1 MDWKHVEAQWKQL
14 QDSAKSKWAKLTDED
29 LEFISGKRDFL
40 VLMIQ
45 ERYGIAI
52 DEAERQVNEW
62 KLAFEI
68 QPGQSQPV
76 RKAG

>member
-1 MDWKHVEAQWKQL
+1 MSWKQVEAQWKQL
-14 QDSAKSKWAKLTDED
+14 QDSAKSKWPKLTDDD
-29 LEFISGKRDFL
+29 LDFISGKHDFL

-62 KLAFEI
+62 KLTFEI
-68 QPGQSQPV
+68 QPVQSQPV